1 MFTLLIMGM
10 TCLLAS
16 TAKAEPEADAQ
27 YFYNPYPAYNYW
39 RTPITTSYYP
49 TYQPP
54 ITSYYPTY
62 PSFRYQPLAYY
73 PRIPIVQAQ
82 PAVATKED
90 DEEMKNKPLR

>member
-27 YFYNPYPAYNYW
+27 FFYNPYPAYNYW

-54 ITSYYPTY
+54 ITSYYP
-62 PSFRYQPLAYY
+62 SFRYQPLAYY
-73 PRIPIVQAQ
+73 PRIVQAQ
-82 PAVATKED
+82 PVATEEED
-90 DEEMKNKPLR
+90 EDMKNKPLR